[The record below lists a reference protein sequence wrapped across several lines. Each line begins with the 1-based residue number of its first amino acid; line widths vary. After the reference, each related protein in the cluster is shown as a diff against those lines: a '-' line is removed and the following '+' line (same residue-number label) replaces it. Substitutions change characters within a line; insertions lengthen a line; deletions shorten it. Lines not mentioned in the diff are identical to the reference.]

1 MSSRLLLAITLC
13 VISYGARA
21 AVQSDAS
28 ITPITMDL
36 AQVKSAVTFVAV
48 ATPGSLKIRGEL
60 LKDSKDP
67 ITGSFVL
74 KGKVL
79 SGKAKL
85 HLEALDTGI
94 GMRTK
99 HMKEK
104 YLEVPKFPDA
114 DLTLNDVTLSDT
126 GSDKVPFKG
135 TLLFHGQTK
144 PVEGT
149 LVSSR
154 KDGVLDLNFQFQVS
168 LGNFGIEQPAFMGIK
183 VSDTVDVQ
191 AVVQAP
197 LRVNG

>member
-1 MSSRLLLAITLC
+1 MSSRLLLSITLC
-13 VISYGARA
+13 IIAYGAGA
-21 AVQSDAS
+21 AVRGDV
-28 ITPITMDL
+28 PITMNL
-36 AQVKSAVTFVAV
+36 AQVKSAVTFEAV
-48 ATPGSLKIRGEL
+48 ASPGSLKIRGEL

-114 DLTLNDVTLSDT
+114 DLTLNDVILSDSS
-126 GSDKVPFKG
+126 SDKTPFTG
-135 TLLFHGQTK
+135 TLVFHGQTK
-144 PVEGT
+144 PIKGT
-149 LVSSR
+149 LVSNR
-154 KDGVLDLNFQFQVS
+154 KDGVLDLDFQFQVS
-168 LGNFGIEQPAFMGIK
+168 LGNFGIEQPSFMGIK
-183 VSDTVDVQ
+183 VADIVDVH
-191 AVVQAP
+191 AGVQAP
-197 LRVNG
+197 LRVND